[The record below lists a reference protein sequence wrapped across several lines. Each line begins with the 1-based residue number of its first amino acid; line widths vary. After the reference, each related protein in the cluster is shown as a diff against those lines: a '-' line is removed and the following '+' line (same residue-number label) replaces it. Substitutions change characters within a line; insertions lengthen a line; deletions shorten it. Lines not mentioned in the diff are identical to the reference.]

1 MSGPADGGAGS
12 GLGVIIRGRGAVG
25 NPPGRYAFRRV
36 EVDAD
41 SAGTIADGDVVDA
54 PSFATTV
61 TAEATRRILTRN
73 DSPDIPFDAS
83 INPYRGCEH
92 GCIYC
97 FARPT
102 HSWLDLSPGLD
113 FESKIVSKPLAP
125 DLLRRELARQGYR
138 PSPLALGA
146 NTDPWQ
152 PVEAGLRLTRQ
163 IVEVLAEHDHPVVAV
178 TKSALIVRDV
188 DLLGPMA
195 ERRLAAAYVSI
206 TTLDPALARSMEP
219 RAPAPHRR
227 LATIRALAD
236 AGVPVGVLASPM
248 IPALNESEL
257 ESILGAAREAGATT
271 ASFSLV
277 RLPHELG
284 GLFEDWLREHYPH
297 RAERVLGRL
306 REMHGGRLYDPRFG
320 HRMRGQGPYADAL
333 RRRFDIA
340 RRRLG
345 FDAERPALDVSRFRR
360 PRTPGTQGRLF
371 G

>member
-1 MSGPADGGAGS
+1 MNGPIDGDAGR
-12 GLGVIIRGRGAVG
+12 GLGLARGRGAVG
-25 NPPGRYAFRRV
+25 NPPGRYAVRRV
-36 EVDAD
+36 EPDPEGV
-41 SAGTIADGDVVDA
+41 AGCAEGATDDT
-54 PSFATTV
+54 PSPATTV
-61 TAEATRRILTRN
+61 TPEATRRILTRN

-113 FESKIVSKPLAP
+113 FERRIVSKPLAP
-125 DLLRRELARQGYR
+125 ELLRRELARPGYR
-138 PSPLALGA
+138 PTPLALGA

-152 PVEAGLRLTRQ
+152 PVEAGLRLTRR
-163 IVEVLAEHDHPVVAV
+163 IVGVLAEHEHPVVAV
-178 TKSALIVRDV
+178 TKSALIARDL

-195 ERRLAAAYVSI
+195 ERRLAAAYVSV
-206 TTLDPALARSMEP
+206 TTLDPRLARTMEP

-227 LATIRALAD
+227 LATIRALAE

-248 IPALNESEL
+248 IPALNEAEL
-257 ESILGAAREAGATT
+257 EAILRAARDAGATT
-271 ASFSLV
+271 ASFTLV

-284 GLFEDWLREHYPH
+284 GLFAAWLREHHPH
-297 RAERVLGRL
+297 RAARVLGRL
-306 REMHGGRLYDPRFG
+306 REMHGGRLDDPRFG

-333 RRRFDIA
+333 RQRFDIA

-345 FDAERPALDVSRFRR
+345 FDVERPVLDVSRFRA
-360 PRTPGTQGRLF
+360 PPGPGEQGRLF